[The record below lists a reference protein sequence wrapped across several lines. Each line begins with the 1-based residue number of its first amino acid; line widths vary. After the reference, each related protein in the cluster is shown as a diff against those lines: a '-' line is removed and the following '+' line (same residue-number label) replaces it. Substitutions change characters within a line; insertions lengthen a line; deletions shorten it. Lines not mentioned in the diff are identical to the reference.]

1 MIPAPIGGSIGA
13 VEFVGG
19 FEVDTCVKEPG
30 SLVWVV
36 AICEVAVEEREVA
49 LFIWRSILVVPV
61 VREAIKNVDQLRDSP
76 LRPRQDKGVVPSRLN
91 L

>member
-1 MIPAPIGGSIGA
+1 MIPALIGGSIGA

-19 FEVDTCVKEPG
+19 FEVDTCVPG

-36 AICEVAVEEREVA
+36 AIGEVAVEERKVA

-61 VREAIKNVDQLRDSP
+61 VWEVVENVDQLRDSS
-76 LRPRQDKGVVPSRLN
+76 LRPRQDKGIT
-91 L
+91 